1 MALQYTDAVCD
12 KCYRGYQRG
21 RDHHCPIPEHLDVDF
36 SPKYDDPKQHPGYQ
50 SLGQKEIAPIRK
62 FETGATRDTED
73 GKLAYSQFFS
83 VEVLERRAQF
93 MHKHRI
99 QPDGQL
105 RDGGNWKKGIPRSA
119 YLASLYRHFIDV
131 WKECSGIKTED
142 GLEQAICAAMFNL
155 EGMLYELLKEKNNAK

>member
-1 MALQYTDAVCD
+1 MAVNRVCD
-12 KCYRGYQRG
+12 RCHRAYDATATGVHR
-21 RDHHCPIPEHLDVDF
+21 CPYTEYGHYLN
-36 SPKYDDPKQHPGYQ
+36 YDDPTQQPGYQ

-99 QPDGQL
+99 QPDGRL

-131 WKECSGIKTED
+131 WKECNGVKTED

-155 EGMLYELLKEKNNAK
+155 EGMLYELLKENKNEK